1 MCVAVCESVG
11 KYSMNFVQLPF
22 CRSIMV
28 FYSYIMC
35 PIVSLVS
42 CYLSCR
48 DVLCTTVCV
57 VSCVVSNG
65 CMLQY
70 VICMCSSYVSYYL
83 SIRVLCVP
91 VQLLFINHFT
101 DDFTDDFTERV
112 KVPM

>member
-57 VSCVVSNG
+57 VSCQMDV
-65 CMLQY
+65 CY
-70 VICMCSSYVSYYL
+70 VICVCIILFEYT
-83 SIRVLCVP
+83 CV
-91 VQLLFINHFT
+91 VCTVNIHKSFH
-101 DDFTDDFTERV
+101 R
-112 KVPM
+112 